1 VLEKPNELARFA
13 ARNGRGACRH
23 DPNRLVVIDEVVAHE
38 PVDRRRSGVRKKAKG
53 QIVARVNY
61 LVTMPG

>member
-1 VLEKPNELARFA
+1 
-13 ARNGRGACRH
+13 
-23 DPNRLVVIDEVVAHE
+23 VVAHE

-61 LVTMPG
+61 LVWLSVMYSTT